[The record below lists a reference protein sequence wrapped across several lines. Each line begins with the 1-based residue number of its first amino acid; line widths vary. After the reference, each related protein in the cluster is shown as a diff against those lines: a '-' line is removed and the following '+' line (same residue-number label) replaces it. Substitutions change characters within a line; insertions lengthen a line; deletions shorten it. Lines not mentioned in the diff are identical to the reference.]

1 MSPSH
6 ENWWNK
12 ETHSFS
18 NRRWTCASP
27 QYQLIYPK
35 NKSIPN
41 IIFFSKG
48 LKIVTH
54 IASKTLIIN
63 ISKYIRSS
71 DICMYI
77 HTKHIHR
84 YSFHEI
90 KNINTCTCST
100 LLHYAI
106 SLFKIQDISL
116 LIHVCKKSSSKM
128 FQELWFVDTRTQ
140 D

>member
-1 MSPSH
+1 MPVILFYIKVLKPCINDVFNINSLSPSH

-48 LKIVTH
+48 LKIV

-90 KNINTCTCST
+90 KKYKYMHMFYSFALCNFFVQNTRY
-100 LLHYAI
+100 LLTY
-106 SLFKIQDISL
+106 
-116 LIHVCKKSSSKM
+116 M
-128 FQELWFVDTRTQ
+128 
-140 D
+140 